1 MLKIEIQRAA
11 AKALQRLPPKHR
23 KQVAR
28 KIYGLRENPAPQDS
42 KKLKGALSA
51 YRRADIGEYRII
63 YRVDDDILRVS
74 LVGKRND
81 MSVYRQYRQK
91 IRG

>member
-1 MLKIEIQRAA
+1 MLKIEFQRAA
-11 AKALQRLPPKHR
+11 TKAMQRLPPKHR

-42 KKLKGALSA
+42 KKLKGTSSA

-63 YRVDDDILRVS
+63 YRVDDDTLRVF

-81 MSVYRQYRQK
+81 MSVYRQFTRML
-91 IRG
+91 RG